1 MTSPFYQ
8 ACVTQGEVV
17 RDLKAKKASKEEVTA
32 AVQELLKLKADYKAE
47 TGQEYK
53 PPTTGAAPRKE
64 KKKTQVRLLLTR
76 GVFFG
81 IIFNFIN

>member
-1 MTSPFYQ
+1 MTSPLYK
-8 ACVTQGEVV
+8 ACVAQGEVV
-17 RDLKAKKASKEEVTA
+17 RDLKTKKAPKEEITA

-64 KKKTQVRLLLTR
+64 KKKAQVRLFLL
-76 GVFFG
+76 VLFLLS
-81 IIFNFIN
+81 